1 MFFSLAR
8 VILAVPSIYKLGSFL
23 LKASSINS
31 IAVQSQLA
39 TKSGT
44 KDEQRTY
51 MRKNCHNWWDVSS
64 ECCSCLFVQNYRFEK
79 AAPKKRYIWGKTAN
93 RSFIMER
100 TLYHCR
106 KKRRAKLYYQC
117 VDLHKIYEI
126 GWKFTRFG
134 FSLSLA
140 WIMDSK
146 QLKPKSSKFTSQMIA
161 GICYK
166 VSTFFSSSI
175 FKHCLKIVNCWNV
188 LQLFIWFWFFFCSVE
203 NFFPSENELKFCVKL
218 KQNVSVWL
226 HF

>member
-161 GICYK
+161 GFCYK

-188 LQLFIWFWFFFCSVE
+188 LQLFIWFWFFFLLCRKL
-203 NFFPSENELKFCVKL
+203 FSEWK
-218 KQNVSVWL
+218 WA
-226 HF
+226 